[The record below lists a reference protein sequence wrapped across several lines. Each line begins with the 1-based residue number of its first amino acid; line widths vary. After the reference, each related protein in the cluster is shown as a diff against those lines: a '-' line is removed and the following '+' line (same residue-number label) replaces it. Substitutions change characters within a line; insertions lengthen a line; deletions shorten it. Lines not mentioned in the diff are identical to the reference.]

1 MSATEPG
8 ANEEGILERVDD
20 AVDLVLGDHLP
31 KTDREDPWERRTR
44 IVDGWAAVILGIAAI
59 AATWTSYQSGQWSDE
74 QTAAQ
79 AASTLARTDAARAAT
94 DATTAEIVD
103 TQTWL
108 AWVSAVN
115 DGDQPKAVFL
125 STRFSEPLK
134 VAQRAWLG
142 SSEVNV
148 DGVPEVIPPGTPMA
162 LDVYVLPEQVASDTA
177 AAEAETLL
185 EDAAIAAENSR
196 AFVMVAVLLAVV
208 LFFAGVASKFRA
220 PKLQVAL
227 VGASVVILAISLA
240 RMLTLPQLL

>member
-1 MSATEPG
+1 VTASDPH
-8 ANEEGILERVDD
+8 NEDEGILDQIDD
-20 AVDLVLGDHLP
+20 AVDTLMGEHLP
-31 KTDREDPWERRTR
+31 KSDREDPWERRTR
-44 IVDGWAAVILGIAAI
+44 VVDGWAAVILGIAAV
-59 AATWTSYQSGQWSDE
+59 AATWTSYQSGQWSDA
-74 QTAAQ
+74 QADAQ

-103 TQTWL
+103 TETWL

-115 DGDQPKAVFL
+115 EGDQPKAVFL
-125 STRFSEPLK
+125 SNRFSEPLK

-142 SSEVNV
+142 STEVNV
-148 DGVPEVIPPGTPMA
+148 PGVPEVIPPGTPMD
-162 LDVYVLPEQVASDTA
+162 LDAYVLPEQVASDVA
-177 AAEAETLL
+177 ADEAEALLEEAAEAG
-185 EDAAIAAENSR
+185 ENSR

-227 VGASVVILAISLA
+227 VGASVAMLVFSLV